1 MRQENIIKGKRP
13 EMFESP
19 GVDYLIHMVMVL
31 TQELNVAND
40 QLDTLKRVLV
50 EKQVLSDEEISTF
63 APNQEVLEQR
73 EERRQQMLDTLFAVI
88 YQEAAEIDRKDS
100 KQKYHQTI
108 MDIASE

>member
-1 MRQENIIKGKRP
+1 MRAENIIKGKRP
-13 EMFESP
+13 EMFDSP

-40 QLDTLKRVLV
+40 QVDTLK
-50 EKQVLSDEEISTF
+50 QVLIDKEVLTAEELEQYS
-63 APNQEVLEQR
+63 PDQNVLEQR
-73 EERRQQMLDTLFAVI
+73 ETRRQTMLDTLFAVI

-108 MDIASE
+108 KDIASS